1 MFSGIAAWGA
11 CLAAVADIPSTTA
24 AALEIQPTDALS
36 ERAFLAESPADPASL
51 LAAVFWNTDARLL
64 EKLTGAFPDVAPLQ
78 WLRVCRS
85 SDGVE
90 RRSAIAALRKSD
102 SNNALGVYLSAAE
115 GMKSGHFEIALQ
127 ELVEADGCPK
137 FSCYEGALMEA
148 LGIVLEKRQVSFAG
162 VIEQFES
169 LLESASRQQKLD
181 DFGLR
186 LIPQLA
192 AHFREAGDVQAAFV
206 ARDMAANLGRRMQ
219 SSSISVLSRM
229 GLEVE
234 RETFSSFG
242 VDPESGVQ
250 SQRQREKLESV
261 WEEILAVEE
270 SHRAWSR
277 SATESEWAAFGKL
290 LVQRG
295 QVGALRE
302 MHRISLERRRVAP
315 SGP

>member
-1 MFSGIAAWGA
+1 
-11 CLAAVADIPSTTA
+11 VAFELPPI
-24 AALEIQPTDALS
+24 DALS
-36 ERAFLAESPADPASL
+36 ESALMAESPADPATL

-64 EKLTGAFPDVAPLQ
+64 KKLAEAFPDVAPLQ

-85 SDGVE
+85 SGDIE
-90 RRSAIAALRKSD
+90 RRSTIAALRKSD
-102 SNNALGVYLSAAE
+102 STNALGAYLSAAE
-115 GMKSGHFEIALQ
+115 RMKSGHFEIALQ
-127 ELVEADGCPK
+127 ELVEADGCPN
-137 FSCYEGALMEA
+137 FSCYEGSLRGALR
-148 LGIVLEKRQVSFAG
+148 IVLEKRGVSFSG

-192 AHFREAGDVQAAFV
+192 SHFREGGDEQAAFV

-242 VDPESGVQ
+242 VDPESGIQ
-250 SQRQREKLESV
+250 SQRHREKLESALA
-261 WEEILAVEE
+261 EIMAAEE
-270 SHRAWSR
+270 SHRAWR
-277 SATESEWAAFGKL
+277 QSATESEWAAFGKL

-302 MHRISLERRRVAP
+302 MHKISLERRRAAP
-315 SGP
+315 SGRRG